1 MVNFSLLCPLT
12 KKILTVASDNM
23 LNAFNAQLEIETV
36 EFQNGDKVS
45 EPFQGMLVEK
55 TMSIAYPIKSGIPQL
70 IPLLSVSLAGLN
82 RGISFD

>member
-1 MVNFSLLCPLT
+1 LCPIT
-12 KKILTVASDNM
+12 KKVLTLASDSM
-23 LNAFNAQLEIETV
+23 VNAFNARLEIEKV
-36 EFQNGDKVS
+36 EFQSGDIVR

-55 TMSIAYPIKSGIPQL
+55 TMNIAYSIKSGIPQL

>member
-1 MVNFSLLCPLT
+1 MV
-12 KKILTVASDNM
+12 
-23 LNAFNAQLEIETV
+23 NAFNARLEIEKV
-36 EFQNGDKVS
+36 EFQSGDIVR

-55 TMSIAYPIKSGIPQL
+55 TMNIAYSIKSGIPQL